1 MDILITTVFYA
12 ALCWVGFRLG
22 QALFS
27 LVLSWYTVRVLR
39 RHGSDWIEDPELK
52 SWAEQEFGPYLNPQ
66 PPKREIPALQVGIE
80 QHGSQ
85 LYAFALESD
94 QFLAQGGSAPE
105 LLKRLEEHFENQPA
119 VKIEVPREHGGHLI
133 EDSV

>member
-1 MDILITTVFYA
+1 MDILITLVFYA
-12 ALCWVGFRLG
+12 ALVWVGFKFWS
-22 QALFS
+22 ALFS
-27 LVLSWYTVRVLR
+27 LVLSWYAVKVLR

-66 PPKREIPALQVGIE
+66 PPAREIPTLEVGIE

-85 LYAFALESD
+85 LYAFALKSN

-105 LLKRLEEHFENQPA
+105 LIKRLEERFENQPA
-119 VKIEVPREHGGHLI
+119 VKIEVSREHGGHLI